1 MSEYKS
7 FYDEEMA
14 QKTGRQRSDVSVMEM
29 KKMEY
34 DALDRQRRLKA
45 EKYNERKKAALKKQ
59 Q

>member
-1 MSEYKS
+1 MM
-7 FYDEEMA
+7 DEETA
-14 QKTGRQRSDVSVMEM
+14 QKTGRQRSDVSAMEM